1 MKAIPLAKLL
11 LPITLA
17 GCMATLPFDRRSEQ
31 IAITEAENIS
41 RDDILFTS
49 RCEFALVPNG
59 LSAGIFYQGVCLA
72 SKNKLYLRRID
83 RTTGTTTTF
92 RVYSAGQ
99 LMSASI
105 YSGAF
110 SDQLQLRL
118 PQYVVALHMKR
129 DGMHGFAWEIDST
142 ATRKLFQILRSQ
154 GVAAVPSLARIASLP
169 TSGTRNIYVPVP
181 MP

>member
-1 MKAIPLAKLL
+1 MKAIPLAVLL

-17 GCMATLPFDRRSEQ
+17 GCTAMLPYDRRSEQ
-31 IAITEAENIS
+31 AAITEAENIS
-41 RDDILFTS
+41 REDILFTS

-59 LSAGIFYQGVCLA
+59 LGTGIFYQGVCLA

-83 RTTGTTTTF
+83 RTTGTSTTF

-99 LMSASI
+99 LLSASI
-105 YSGAF
+105 FSGVF

-118 PQYVVALHMKR
+118 PQYVIALHMKR
-129 DGMHGFAWEIDST
+129 DGMQGFAWEIDSS
-142 ATRKLFQILRSQ
+142 ATRKLFQILQSQ
-154 GVAAVPSLARIASLP
+154 GITAVPSLTRIASLP
-169 TSGTRNIYVPVP
+169 TTGTRTIYVPIP